1 MATVIGI
8 SGAWKDV
15 QSRLKMVDVAVSHPD
30 EIQNKLQELK
40 QNRSAYIE
48 VIKQTLA
55 EEIQTLKKTIEQCEL
70 QLQKNIQLYQKDVA
84 TAIERLDDGIL
95 QSRKIVDKKIAVVQK
110 EIDEQIQELTLISR
124 EQVPAKIERE
134 VSQIIKECEAK
145 LIFLEK
151 QSAEVA
157 TRFVSDLAAL
167 EQQQTDLH
175 QDHPNHLQQLDETVV
190 AIEKEYQIDSAKI
203 VKEIETLQ
211 ATLEPQILQINEQ
224 TQVVKQEKVGL
235 FKRIANWFKIL
246 FLYRQQRVISA
257 PLRQL
262 KTAENAIVSTK
273 NRKIKDVMQQRQKI
287 IASYHEQL
295 ENITYRKS
303 DLLASKR
310 AAIQNSEKQRIEIN
324 REKSDRLDRAKQN
337 LLTTQQNKIERLRQR
352 RAGLLAENES
362 EVAKFKKQQQDLRL
376 KEIEEIQRFRDNC
389 QGKRIQLNYL
399 LCNQSAVIHERCW
412 TLDNTISALENVLK
426 SHEFIGAKAEL
437 SLISGFDRLPPV
449 YYALN
454 DVRLNARRYVK
465 FNHKAVQSA
474 QVDHLIVAPTGV
486 FVVEVKHWSQQFS
499 DSGNFFDPYEQ
510 LGRSSYLCYCLLKE
524 NFGIKMTV
532 RSILAYRGHLPPPS
546 ENSKYIKVL
555 PIEEVTGYV
564 RWFERQTPVLS
575 AVQVENIVKEFHPQT
590 SHNMSREVQPWE
602 FI

>member
-1 MATVIGI
+1 MATVIGT

-30 EIQNKLQELK
+30 EIQTKLQELK

-55 EEIQTLKKTIEQCEL
+55 EEIRTLKKTIEQCEL
-70 QLQKNIQLYQKDVA
+70 QLQKNIQLYQRDVA
-84 TAIERLDDGIL
+84 TAIERLDNGIL
-95 QSRKIVDKKIAVVQK
+95 QSREIVDKKIAVVQK

-124 EQVPAKIERE
+124 EQVPVKIERE
-134 VSQIIKECEAK
+134 VSQIVKECEAK

-151 QSAEVA
+151 QSVEVA
-157 TRFVSDLAAL
+157 TRFTSDLAVL
-167 EQQQTDLH
+167 EQQLCNLH
-175 QDHPNHLQQLDETVV
+175 QAHPNDLQQLDEIVV
-190 AIEKEYQIDSAKI
+190 AIETECQTDLAQIAKEMVA
-203 VKEIETLQ
+203 LQ
-211 ATLEPQILQINEQ
+211 ATLDPQILQINEQ
-224 TQVVKQEKVGL
+224 TQIVKQEKVGI
-235 FKRIANWFKIL
+235 FKRIVNWFKIL
-246 FLYRQQRVISA
+246 FLYRQQRVILA

-287 IASYHEQL
+287 IARYQEQV
-295 ENITYRKS
+295 EDIAYRKS
-303 DLLASKR
+303 NLLASKR
-310 AAIQNSEKQRIEIN
+310 AAIVNSEKQRIEIN
-324 REKSDRLDRAKQN
+324 REKSDKLDRAKQN
-337 LLTTQQNKIERLRQR
+337 LLTTQQNKIEQLRQHR
-352 RAGLLAENES
+352 TRLVAENES
-362 EVAKFKKQQQDLRL
+362 EIAKFKKQQQDLRL
-376 KEIEEIQRFRDNC
+376 KEIEEIQRLKDNC
-389 QGKRIQLNYL
+389 HAKHIQLNYL
-399 LCNQSAVIHERCW
+399 SCNQSTVIHERCW

-454 DVRLNARRYVK
+454 DVRLNARRYIK
-465 FNHKAVQSA
+465 FNHKVVQSA

-486 FVVEVKHWSQQFS
+486 FVVEVKHWSQQFT

-524 NFGIKMTV
+524 NLNVETKV

-575 AVQVENIVKEFHPQT
+575 AAQVENIVKEFHPEKSYAT
-590 SHNMSREVQPWE
+590 ERAMHHVE